1 MHPSVPRETGP
12 YHFPRQNDAVPTDR
26 TTRQRALDPTHSF
39 IVQAP
44 AGSGKT
50 GLLIQRYLT
59 LLALV
64 DHPEEVVAVTFT
76 RKAAGEM
83 HERVLMALERAREG
97 QGETSSPIS
106 PFDHHTRELAREA
119 VARDTARGW
128 DIRSYPARLRIQTI
142 DSLCASIIRMAPWR
156 SGLGG
161 EVRTVEDAEPLYR
174 EAVRELMEV
183 LEAPGPWADAL
194 ERVLV
199 FLDNDLTRFEATLV
213 RMLARRDQWLRHFP
227 HGEDD
232 LPARR
237 RRMTHALETI
247 MEDAL
252 GLLRASVPVGLSE
265 TIVAVAAYAG
275 GNLAAIDPA
284 SPIAVL
290 AGLDALPGDG
300 VRDIPLWLGIAALLL
315 TETGTWRAR
324 YTKNQGFP
332 PAPKAKKAAT
342 GPDMKK
348 TVAELMADLSDAE
361 PFRARLQGVRE
372 LPAATYD
379 DRHWRVLDALLTV
392 LRLAAATLRLV
403 FSKHGTVDFI
413 EVAHGALAAL
423 GEEGAPTDLA
433 LGLDYRIRHLLV
445 DEFQD
450 TSHGQVHLFTALT
463 AGWQPGDGRTLFLVG
478 DPMQS
483 IYRFREADVALYLH
497 ARRFGIGNI
506 PLEPL
511 TLSANFRSE
520 PPIVEWSNRTF
531 PLVFPSADEEGAGAV
546 GFSPSTPTVPARL
559 LSTGATGGEYS
570 GVWIHPYLQDQ
581 GEQEAD
587 QVLALIRQTK
597 GEDPDGSIAILVR
610 TRNHLD
616 TILPRLDAAGI
627 PYRGVELAPL
637 ARQPAVQDLLALTRA
652 LLHPGDRIAWLA
664 VLRAPW
670 CGLTLHDLHALA
682 SVDHDAPILERLRAV
697 LAVPPPEPGG
707 NPAPGQ
713 GRERGSPI
721 HGSHRLSSHSEV
733 TGCKEVPFHETA
745 VPGTLTPDGRTRL
758 ERVLPI
764 LDEAV
769 RQRSRGPLRTTVE
782 AVWMALGGAAC
793 IPAGNSD
800 VTTFFALLEGLE
812 AEAGVLDGQRIAERV
827 SRLYA
832 TPDMAQWSVEIMTI
846 HKAKGLEFD
855 TVIVP
860 GLGRAG
866 RSEEKPLLAWVER
879 PAATG
884 GSDLILAAMPGPGEP
899 DDPTYRYLRRIEET
913 KAHHEVARLLYVAA
927 TRARRRLHLLGQ
939 ARISER
945 TGEVLPPGRRSL
957 LYHLWPALSSC
968 FTDLAPCPDAEDD
981 AQDRAPH
988 PWVSDSG
995 TAFCRESMADNEA
1008 AAHGALWR
1016 LPPDWTRPQPPAPL
1030 AWSADYLPGEILA
1043 GTEPV
1048 EYLWAG
1054 HMARSVGTII
1064 HRILRYLAEPGRHP
1078 AQEGTAWADS
1088 MQGWDKQGIWRAALR
1103 GLGVRE
1109 EELEPAMAR
1118 IAQVIGRVMEDPRW
1132 HWLLDPSH
1140 THVRNEY
1147 PLTGIVTGRQAD
1159 RKLISGV
1166 IDRTFVDKEG
1176 TRWIIDYKTGVH
1188 EGGDPAGFLDRE
1200 QTRYRPQL
1208 ERYGNLLAN
1217 KETRPIR
1224 AGLYFPALGGWRT
1237 WEVIPAR

>member
-1 MHPSVPRETGP
+1 MT
-12 YHFPRQNDAVPTDR
+12 NDAVPTDR

-83 HERVLMALERAREG
+83 HERVLMALESAREG
-97 QGETSSPIS
+97 QGGTAPIS
-106 PFDHHTRELAREA
+106 PFDRHTRALAREI

-174 EAVRELMEV
+174 EAVRELMEL

-194 ERVLV
+194 ERALV

-213 RMLARRDQWLRHFP
+213 RMLARRDQWLRHFI
-227 HGEDD
+227 HDEDD

-237 RRMTHALETI
+237 RRMTHALEAI

-275 GNLAAIDPA
+275 GNLAATDPA
-284 SPIAVL
+284 SLIAVL

-315 TETGTWRAR
+315 TERGTWRAR

-332 PAPKAKKAAT
+332 PVKKAAI

-361 PFRARLQGVRE
+361 VFRARLQGVRE

-379 DRHWRVLDALLTV
+379 DRHWRLLDALLTV

-423 GEEGAPTDLA
+423 GEEDAPTDLA

-450 TSHGQVHLFTALT
+450 TSHGQVRLFTALT

-520 PPIVEWSNRTF
+520 PSIVEWINRTF
-531 PLVFPSADEEGAGAV
+531 PLVFPGADEEGAGAV
-546 GFSPSTPTVPARL
+546 GFSPSTPTVPVHL
-559 LSTGATGGEYS
+559 LSTGATGGEYP
-570 GVWIHPYLQDQ
+570 GVWVHPYPQDQ

-587 QVLALIRQTK
+587 RVLALIRQAK
-597 GEDPDGSIAILVR
+597 GQDPDGSIAILVR

-637 ARQPAVQDLLALTRA
+637 VQQPAVQDLLALTRA

-682 SVDHDAPILERLRAV
+682 SADHDAPILERLRAI
-697 LAVPPPEPGG
+697 LAAPPPEPGG

-713 GRERGSPI
+713 GREGESPTI
-721 HGSHRLSSHSEV
+721 ESHRFPSPSRVTARKEEAPSHEV
-733 TGCKEVPFHETA
+733 A
-745 VPGTLTPDGRTRL
+745 VHGTLTRDGRARL
-758 ERVLPI
+758 ERVFPI

-782 AVWMALGGAAC
+782 AVWMALGGGAAC
-793 IPAGNSD
+793 HSD

-832 TPDMAQWSVEIMTI
+832 TPDIAEWSVEIMTI

-866 RSEEKPLLAWVER
+866 RSEDKPLLAWVER
-879 PAATG
+879 PATTG

-913 KAHHEVARLLYVAA
+913 KAHHEMARLLYVAA
-927 TRARRRLHLLGQ
+927 TRARRCLHLLGQ
-939 ARISER
+939 ARISEK
-945 TGEVLPPGRRSL
+945 TGEVLLPSRRSL
-957 LYHLWPALSSC
+957 LYHLWPAVSSR
-968 FTDLAPCPDAEDD
+968 FADLTPRPDAEDD
-981 AQDRAPH
+981 AENRPSH
-988 PWVSDSG
+988 PGVSDSE
-995 TAFCRESMADNEA
+995 TAFCREEATVDEA
-1008 AAHGALWR
+1008 AAHSTLWR
-1016 LPPDWTRPQPPAPL
+1016 LPADWTRPRPPVPL
-1030 AWSADYLPGEILA
+1030 AWSADYLPGETLA

-1064 HRILRYLAEPGRHP
+1064 HRILRYLAEPGRYPAGSGHYP
-1078 AQEGTAWADS
+1078 AQQETAWADS
-1088 MQGWDKQGIWRAALR
+1088 GQGWDKRGVWQAALWS
-1103 GLGVRE
+1103 LGVRE

-1118 IAQVIGRVMEDPRW
+1118 ITQAIDRVMEDPRW
-1132 HWLLDPSH
+1132 HWILDPSH

-1147 PLTGIVTGRQAD
+1147 PLTGIVTGHQAD

-1176 TRWIIDYKTGVH
+1176 TRWIIDYKTGIH
-1188 EGGDPAGFLDRE
+1188 GGGDPAGFLDRE